1 MANKDKNAE
10 RERLL
15 KKQEEM
21 RKALPGNLV
30 RIAAMLLAIIAVKL
44 VLGLFGLLLYP

>member
-21 RKALPGNLV
+21 RNALPGQL
-30 RIAAMLLAIIAVKL
+30 RWIAGMIAGFLALQLI
-44 VLGLFGLLLYP
+44 LGLFGLLLYP